1 MELRINDSVLVAG
14 ESPGMQLGRSRT
26 KGLPTSKSGGW
37 SDESPGWDGVAWDGM
52 GGWMSTMVERLTAL
66 SPATRS
72 EGYPEAPPLAGAP
85 RTIEDPDRGR
95 EAGWRCGAAAP
106 SSPFSH
112 PLAIC
117 CEAIPGLPERLDIPR
132 GERQHRTPGIP
143 RQIPCL
149 ARALHLIL
157 LTMSP
162 HATSMPST
170 GLQAL
175 ILCGP
180 GSSFPTFTSNPDEN
194 PKALLPIANRPMVWY
209 PIDFCLRT
217 GITDITLI
225 CPPSASQAL
234 TAAMNTNPYLTGLP
248 LPRPDILAPADLDQN
263 TGTAEILRLP
273 EVRELIQSDFVIL
286 PCDLI
291 CELAGEKLLQAWMV
305 KSASAT
311 DLLSSTNFTNGHQP
325 RHNGGL
331 TVWYDTKATVTVKGE
346 ETDFVAT
353 TPLPPSPI
361 PSPRGS
367 IFQHLSKLVYSI
379 PTDSLND
386 ITEERKSLPLRHALL
401 RANPRA
407 RMHTTKRDAH
417 IYVFPRWVLDFV
429 KENDR
434 LESIGEDVV
443 GWWAKAQWQTGLAE
457 KLHFDSFC
465 GRSSGDDDNES
476 TPESISSSKES
487 SPAGQAASKT
497 QSRPQIQGVD
507 SLQVQGKGDSS
518 LPGFDVPPVLAYIP
532 GAQGQ
537 DAVPLIRRVD
547 TAQLLLAISLQLAKL
562 PSIEEAG
569 PDAASPFAHPKKVAY
584 PEGVKPRTT
593 ITKQD
598 SLIGENVTVEEK
610 TSIKETV
617 VGAGCQIKEGA
628 KLSQCVLM
636 DGVVVGKGC
645 KLSKCILGKRCV
657 IGDGS
662 VLTDCEVQENLLV
675 EARTED
681 KDNKLMSS
689 EGLEATEAEMEEV
702 LQEVDEEV
710 AAVADAAIVD

>member
-1 MELRINDSVLVAG
+1 
-14 ESPGMQLGRSRT
+14 
-26 KGLPTSKSGGW
+26 
-37 SDESPGWDGVAWDGM
+37 M
-52 GGWMSTMVERLTAL
+52 G
-66 SPATRS
+66 
-72 EGYPEAPPLAGAP
+72 
-85 RTIEDPDRGR
+85 
-95 EAGWRCGAAAP
+95 
-106 SSPFSH
+106 
-112 PLAIC
+112 
-117 CEAIPGLPERLDIPR
+117 
-132 GERQHRTPGIP
+132 
-143 RQIPCL
+143 
-149 ARALHLIL
+149 
-157 LTMSP
+157 P
-162 HATSMPST
+162 HATSAPST

-305 KSASAT
+305 KSASPT
-311 DLLSSTNFTNGHQP
+311 DLLSDSNLTNGHLA

-331 TVWYDTKATVTVKGE
+331 TVWYNTKSTVTVKGE

-361 PSPRGS
+361 ASPRGS
-367 IFQHLSKLVYSI
+367 VFQHMSKLVYSI

-443 GWWAKAQWQTGLAE
+443 GWWAKAQWQEGLAE

-465 GRSSGDDDNES
+465 GTSGAADDDNES
-476 TPESISSSKES
+476 TPESISLSKES
-487 SPAGQAASKT
+487 STAGQSSSGT
-497 QSRPQIQGVD
+497 PSQRQIQGID
-507 SLQVQGKGDSS
+507 SLQLQGKGDAP
-518 LPGFDVPPVLAYIP
+518 LRGCEVPPILAYIP
-532 GAQGQ
+532 GIHGQ
-537 DAVPLIRRVD
+537 DAAPLIRRVD

-628 KLSQCVLM
+628 KLSQCLLM

-645 KLSKCILGKRCV
+645 KLTKCILGKRCV

-710 AAVADAAIVD
+710 AAVADAAMVD

>member
-1 MELRINDSVLVAG
+1 
-14 ESPGMQLGRSRT
+14 
-26 KGLPTSKSGGW
+26 
-37 SDESPGWDGVAWDGM
+37 
-52 GGWMSTMVERLTAL
+52 
-66 SPATRS
+66 
-72 EGYPEAPPLAGAP
+72 
-85 RTIEDPDRGR
+85 
-95 EAGWRCGAAAP
+95 
-106 SSPFSH
+106 
-112 PLAIC
+112 
-117 CEAIPGLPERLDIPR
+117 
-132 GERQHRTPGIP
+132 
-143 RQIPCL
+143 
-149 ARALHLIL
+149 
-157 LTMSP
+157 
-162 HATSMPST
+162 
-170 GLQAL
+170 
-175 ILCGP
+175 
-180 GSSFPTFTSNPDEN
+180 
-194 PKALLPIANRPMVWY
+194 
-209 PIDFCLRT
+209 
-217 GITDITLI
+217 
-225 CPPSASQAL
+225 
-234 TAAMNTNPYLTGLP
+234 MNTNPYLTGLP

-675 EARTED
+675 EARSECQLCRAAALQSYRLQGRMLTMHCSRGQGQQAHELRGSGGD
-681 KDNKLMSS
+681 RGGNGGGPPRGGRRGGGRCRRGDRRLAATVAQDNSCR
-689 EGLEATEAEMEEV
+689 
-702 LQEVDEEV
+702 
-710 AAVADAAIVD
+710 

>member
-1 MELRINDSVLVAG
+1 
-14 ESPGMQLGRSRT
+14 
-26 KGLPTSKSGGW
+26 
-37 SDESPGWDGVAWDGM
+37 
-52 GGWMSTMVERLTAL
+52 
-66 SPATRS
+66 
-72 EGYPEAPPLAGAP
+72 
-85 RTIEDPDRGR
+85 
-95 EAGWRCGAAAP
+95 
-106 SSPFSH
+106 
-112 PLAIC
+112 
-117 CEAIPGLPERLDIPR
+117 
-132 GERQHRTPGIP
+132 
-143 RQIPCL
+143 
-149 ARALHLIL
+149 
-157 LTMSP
+157 
-162 HATSMPST
+162 MPST

-401 RANPRA
+401 RANP
-407 RMHTTKRDAH
+407 
-417 IYVFPRWVLDFV
+417 
-429 KENDR
+429 ENDR

-507 SLQVQGKGDSS
+507 
-518 LPGFDVPPVLAYIP
+518 
-532 GAQGQ
+532 
-537 DAVPLIRRVD
+537 
-547 TAQLLLAISLQLAKL
+547 SLQLAKL

>member
-1 MELRINDSVLVAG
+1 MWLARVLRG
-14 ESPGMQLGRSRT
+14 
-26 KGLPTSKSGGW
+26 
-37 SDESPGWDGVAWDGM
+37 
-52 GGWMSTMVERLTAL
+52 
-66 SPATRS
+66 
-72 EGYPEAPPLAGAP
+72 
-85 RTIEDPDRGR
+85 
-95 EAGWRCGAAAP
+95 
-106 SSPFSH
+106 
-112 PLAIC
+112 
-117 CEAIPGLPERLDIPR
+117 
-132 GERQHRTPGIP
+132 
-143 RQIPCL
+143 
-149 ARALHLIL
+149 RALHLIL
-157 LTMSP
+157 AMP

-170 GLQAL
+170 GLQAV

-180 GSSFPTFTSNPDEN
+180 GSSFPTFTSNPDES
-194 PKALLPIANRPMVWY
+194 PKALLPVANRPMVWY
-209 PIDFCLRT
+209 PIDFCLRS
-217 GITDITLI
+217 GITDITLV
-225 CPPSASQAL
+225 CPPSASEAL

-263 TGTAEILRLP
+263 TGTAQILRLP
-273 EVRELIQSDFVIL
+273 EIRELIKSDFIVL

-305 KSASAT
+305 KAATPT
-311 DLLSSTNFTNGHQP
+311 DLLTSSSFSSGRHP

-331 TVWYDTKATVTVKGE
+331 SVWYDTKTAVTVKGE

-353 TPLPPSPI
+353 TPLPSSPTA
-361 PSPRGS
+361 SPRGS
-367 IFQHLSKLVYSI
+367 IFQDLTKLVYSL

-386 ITEERKSLPLRHALL
+386 ITEERNSLPLRHGLL

-407 RMHTTKRDAH
+407 KMHTTKRDAH
-417 IYVFPRWVLDFV
+417 IYIFPRWILDFV

-434 LESIGEDVV
+434 LESIGEDVL
-443 GWWAKAQWQTGLAE
+443 GWWAKAQWQAGLAE
-457 KLHFDSFC
+457 KLHFDAFC
-465 GRSSGDDDNES
+465 SRSGNDDDNES
-476 TPESISSSKES
+476 TPESITSSKGL
-487 SPAGQAASKT
+487 SPPGQPASKS
-497 QSRPQIQGVD
+497 QSQPQLKMNDRV
-507 SLQVQGKGDSS
+507 QVTGKGDES
-518 LPGFDVPPVLAYIP
+518 LPDFEVPPVLAYIQ
-532 GAQGQ
+532 ASQGQ
-537 DAVPLIRRVD
+537 EAVPLIRRVD

-569 PDAASPFAHPKKVAY
+569 PDAASPFAHPRKVAY
-584 PEGVKPRTT
+584 PEGVKSRTT

-617 VGAGCQIKEGA
+617 VGSGCQIQEGA

-645 KLSKCILGKRCV
+645 KLTKCILGKRCV

-675 EARTED
+675 EPRTED

-710 AAVADAAIVD
+710 AAVADEAIVD